1 MKKTIYLLLFAFIAT
16 TTFVSCEDEEETKSP
31 FITVKMGAQSNTTIG
46 AFYSIEMNSV
56 YNQAVAFTKQDT
68 IDFLCFYEHDEIN
81 DRINDMTLASPGA
94 NITDIFV
101 DDITTSP
108 DVWTTKN
115 LTKFQEPNPAMTVA
129 QFDLLKETDAIIET
143 SFDNTVLS
151 GNKKAKLLAV
161 NDIYAFKTHNNQY
174 GLLKVTEVLEGNDGY
189 IKFVYII
196 KK

>member
-1 MKKTIYLLLFAFIAT
+1 MKKLVYLMLFAFIAAT
-16 TTFVSCEDEEETKSP
+16 VFLSCEEDEETSSP
-31 FITVKMGAQSNTTIG
+31 FTTVKMGAQSNITIG
-46 AFYSIEMNSV
+46 AFYSIGMKKV
-56 YNQAVAFTKQDT
+56 YTQTQAFEKQDT
-68 IDFLCFYEHDEIN
+68 IDFLCFYEHDTVN
-81 DRINDMTLASPGA
+81 DRINDITLSSPGA

-101 DDITTSP
+101 DDTITAP

-115 LTKFQEPNPAMTVA
+115 LTKFQEPNPTMTVA

-189 IKFVYII
+189 VKFVYII